1 MSQNKDIFGFY
12 RVGDLKFYSK
22 LEAIEMHAK
31 TGIHPHWDFNDAV
44 FSSYDWTVEP
54 KEDILELYRRRAQQL
69 REKYDYIILAYS
81 GGADSTTVLE
91 AFVDNDIKLDEVVS
105 YVNHDRDSFLSAEIY
120 RVAIPNYE
128 ELKTRH
134 PGIKF
139 RLLDL
144 TKFEMDFFN
153 SNDNKFNWIYE
164 MNAYINPN
172 NASRIGF
179 GMKVKEWADMI
190 HAGKKVC
197 ILSAMD
203 KPRVFQINGKYTFK
217 FIDFID
223 CAATV
228 SSMAGQQPWTD
239 ELFYWTPDMPEIMIK
254 QGHIIK
260 RYLEGDVNNL
270 PFVSTVKSDLAYRE
284 VNGKKYWLSNHGM
297 HRLIYPSWN
306 IDTFSVGK
314 APSVIFSKRDEW
326 FFNLQQEHEVRKNWA
341 LGIDKLWKTLPD
353 YWKNDL
359 TSISAGIKACWSK
372 EYILDPK

>member
-1 MSQNKDIFGFY
+1 
-12 RVGDLKFYSK
+12 
-22 LEAIEMHAK
+22 MHVK
-31 TGIHPHWDFNDAV
+31 TGIHPHWDFNEAV

-54 KEDILELYRRRAQQL
+54 KENILELYRRRAQQL
-69 REKYDYIILAYS
+69 RDKYDYIILAYS

-91 AFVDNDIKLDEVVS
+91 SFVHNDIKLDEVVS

-120 RVAIPNYE
+120 RVVIPNLE
-128 ELKTRH
+128 ELKKQY
-134 PGIKF
+134 PAIKF

-144 TKFEMDFFN
+144 TDLELDFFKGY
-153 SNDNKFNWIYE
+153 DNKFDWIYE

-179 GMKVKEWADMI
+179 GMKIKEWADMI
-190 HAGKKVC
+190 HAGKKIC

-203 KPRVFQINGKYTFK
+203 KPRVYQVNGKYIFR
-217 FIDFID
+217 FIDLID

-239 ELFYWTPDMPEIMIK
+239 ELFYWTPDLPEIMIK

-260 RYLEGDVNNL
+260 RYLSGDINHL
-270 PFVSTVKSDLAYRE
+270 PFVSTTKSDVAYRE
-284 VNGKKYWLSNHGM
+284 VNGKKYWLSTHGV
-297 HRLIYPSWN
+297 HSLIYPNWN
-306 IDTFSVGK
+306 INTFTVGK
-314 APSVIFSKRDEW
+314 SESIIFTRRDGW
-326 FFNLQQEHEVRKNWA
+326 FFNLQQEHEIRKNWA

-359 TSISAGIKACWSK
+359 TSIFGGIKGCWSK
-372 EYILDPK
+372 DYILG